1 MTPLASKKCGPL
13 PLDHHLYRFLYEQRR
28 RFGTGAWHL
37 FDTHDVI
44 ASSTGISTKRG
55 KIPSAYSVL
64 RNTMIGSV
72 HSENSQFGRK
82 Y

>member
-37 FDTHDVI
+37 FDTYDVI
-44 ASSTGISTKRG
+44 ASSTGISTKRD
-55 KIPSAYSVL
+55 
-64 RNTMIGSV
+64 NV
-72 HSENSQFGRK
+72 HELAPLNRRSGLLTVSHPRR
-82 Y
+82 